1 MKQWLASGVNIM
13 VNSFL
18 THSQREYLL
27 DSFCSKLDSIDST
40 FPMEEL
46 IENMM
51 AMNNS
56 EFYNECREFIPEELL
71 KLSTKV

>member
-1 MKQWLASGVNIM
+1 M

-18 THSQREYLL
+18 THAQREYLL

-46 IENMM
+46 IETMVV
-51 AMNNS
+51 MNNS
-56 EFYNECREFIPEELL
+56 EFYKECREFIPDELI
-71 KLSTKV
+71 KLANSTLR